1 MARFAYDL
9 VPEDDRHL
17 FFRRRSLDRLET
29 GLLRRLRVDFLHV
42 TLEPAH

>member
-1 MARFAYDL
+1 VTRFAYDL

-17 FFRRRSLDRLET
+17 FFRRRSLDRLEAR
-29 GLLRRLRVDFLHV
+29 LLRRLRVDFLQV